1 VITDLFG
8 YIQQTQRFLREQK
21 QEFMN
26 PGDLLVYIN
35 RARREV
41 AGRTQCIR
49 RLTPISGQ
57 VVQAQVL
64 TGGSGYTN
72 PTAVITPPDFPSG
85 ILPSPNGRQ
94 ATAGVELQ
102 GNVVTGFNIIDGGDG
117 YFMPQASVSDPT
129 GTGATVSLTIS
140 PINTLNIGQE
150 VYPFNGTGGIYLGNW
165 PGVDTIHAIKSASVI
180 YANYR
185 YMLPMYDFTTY
196 QSMIRQYPFQYQYV
210 PTFCSQYGQGAGG
223 SFYAY
228 PLPSQTYQWE
238 FDCFCLPSD
247 MALDNSIPEP
257 IPLPWTDA
265 VPYFAAHL
273 AYLELQNW
281 NAAKMYGE
289 LFDKMT
295 LGYSSYARP
304 SRRTNPNGRY

>member
-1 VITDLFG
+1 MNVNAFEYLK
-8 YIQQTQRFLREQK
+8 QTQRFLREQR
-21 QEFMN
+21 QEFSN
-26 PGDLLVYIN
+26 PDDLLVYIN

-57 VVQAQVL
+57 IVQAVV
-64 TGGSGYTN
+64 TNGGTGYTN
-72 PTAVITPPDFPSG
+72 PTAVITAPDFPSG
-85 ILPSPNGRQ
+85 LLPSPNGRQ
-94 ATAGVELQ
+94 ATAGIELQ
-102 GNVVTGFNIIDGGDG
+102 GTTVTGFNIIDGGDG
-117 YFMPQASVSDPT
+117 YFQPQASIIDPT
-129 GTGATVSLTIS
+129 GTGATVTLQLSQ
-140 PINTLNIGQE
+140 INTLNIGQE
-150 VYPFNGTGGIYLGNW
+150 VYNFSDIYLGQW
-165 PGVDTIHAIKSASVI
+165 PGVDSVHAIKSASVI

-238 FDCFCLPSD
+238 FDCFCLPQD
-247 MALDNSIPEP
+247 MLIDNSIPEA
-257 IPLPWTDA
+257 IPQPWTDA
-265 VPYFAAHL
+265 VPYMAAQL
-273 AYLELQNW
+273 AFMELQNL
-281 NAAKMYGE
+281 NAAKFYE
-289 LFDKMT
+289 QQFDKMT

-304 SRRTNPNGRY
+304 GRRINPYGRW